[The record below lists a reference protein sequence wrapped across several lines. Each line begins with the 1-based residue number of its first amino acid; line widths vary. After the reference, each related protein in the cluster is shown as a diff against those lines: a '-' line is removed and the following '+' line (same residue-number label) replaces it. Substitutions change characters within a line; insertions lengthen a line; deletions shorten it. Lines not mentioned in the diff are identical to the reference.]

1 MKWISLLT
9 ALFFSLSAFA
19 KPDLLLA
26 KSYNGDIHIQ
36 DYWVSEKLDGVRAY
50 WDGKQL
56 ISRQGN
62 VFNAPAWFVQHFPQ
76 QALDGE
82 LWIGRNQFEATIS
95 TVKKQTP
102 VDAQWQRVKYMIFEF
117 PNAKGTFTQRITAMQ
132 ELVEHT
138 NSPYLNVIEQTRLA
152 SLSALDTKLDKVIAK
167 GGEGLMLHH
176 GDSLYQTGRSNALLK
191 VKKQSD
197 AEAIVIKHL
206 AGKGKHAGRL
216 GALLVK
222 MPSGKQF
229 KIGTGFSDAERESP
243 PPIGT
248 TISYKHYGFSKNG
261 IPRFAS
267 YWRVRHAE

>member
-1 MKWISLLT
+1 MKWISLLIG
-9 ALFFSLSAFA
+9 LFFSLSVFA
-19 KPDLLLA
+19 KPDLILA
-26 KSYNGDIHIQ
+26 KTYKGDIRIQ

-50 WDGKQL
+50 WDGSRL

-62 VFNAPAWFVQHFPQ
+62 VFHTPAWFTQNFPKQ
-76 QALDGE
+76 PLDGE
-82 LWIGRNQFEATIS
+82 LWIERGQFEATIS
-95 TVKKQTP
+95 TVKKHTP
-102 VDAQWQRVKYMIFEF
+102 VDTEWLRVKYMIFEL
-117 PNAKGTFTQRITAMQ
+117 PNAKGTFTQRITAMKK
-132 ELVEHT
+132 LVKHA
-138 NSPYLNVIEQTRLA
+138 NSPYLSVIPQTRVS
-152 SLSALDTKLDKVIAK
+152 SLSELDKKLNEVIVR

-191 VKKQSD
+191 VKKQND

-206 AGKGKHAGRL
+206 AGKGKHEGRL
-216 GALLVK
+216 GALLVE

-229 KIGTGFSDAERESP
+229 KIGTGFGDDERESP

-267 YWRVRHAE
+267 YWRIRPEE